1 MPRNQ
6 LRRQNPRRKRKTS
19 QFDSEEEIYDVIINV
34 MDWTDSDELRAEIG
48 ALEEILEHL
57 KIKPPPGA
65 SKEEMQQLAIK
76 SGYMIY

>member
-1 MPRNQ
+1 MEDGPETDGGLWRLITAWVPPSELEE
-6 LRRQNPRRKRKTS
+6 LRR
-19 QFDSEEEIYDVIINV
+19 IIGEPAI
-34 MDWTDSDELRAEIG
+34 TRSDELRAEIG